1 MDINILLVLQDFRN
15 GTGSVLT
22 SFMTKMSLIGEME
35 VALIIIALLYWC
47 VSKSYGTYFLM
58 GWSANRVVNGL
69 LKVTACVYRPW
80 IRDPRVVPDSDAL
93 ATATGYSFPSGH
105 SMNAASLYGGGA
117 IRKELPLILRVSLG
131 IIFVLI
137 AFSRNFLGVHTPQDI
152 LIGSAAGLLVMWLTL
167 KLMERIEADP
177 QKDIPV
183 MCAGIAISIAV
194 AVFAAL
200 KSYPVDYDDAGK
212 LLVDGVKM
220 AKDTYKGVGW
230 CIGFFAGWVLE
241 RRYVRFSTDV
251 PIIARMTRLVTG
263 LLSYYAVTLILKAIL
278 NNCFPGVAATILIT
292 FIQTFYV
299 TFVFPWCIKRWEHR
313 ALGDISGYSRLSD
326 ETVNKA

>member
-1 MDINILLVLQDFRN
+1 MDISILLLLQDFRN
-15 GTGSVLT
+15 SMGSVFT

-35 VALIIIALLYWC
+35 VVLIIIALLYWC

-58 GWSANRVVNGL
+58 GWSGNRVVNGL

-93 ATATGYSFPSGH
+93 ATATGYSFPIGH

-117 IRKELPLILRVSLG
+117 IRKELPRILRASLA

-152 LIGSAAGLLVMWLTL
+152 LVGSAAGLLVMWLTM

-177 QKDIPV
+177 KMDIPV
-183 MCAGIAISIAV
+183 MCAAIAIAIAV

-200 KSYPVDYDDAGK
+200 KTYPEDYDATGK
-212 LLVDGVKM
+212 LLVDGAKM
-220 AKDTYKGVGW
+220 AKDTFKGVG
-230 CIGFFAGWVLE
+230 
-241 RRYVRFSTDV
+241 
-251 PIIARMTRLVTG
+251 
-263 LLSYYAVTLILKAIL
+263 
-278 NNCFPGVAATILIT
+278 
-292 FIQTFYV
+292 
-299 TFVFPWCIKRWEHR
+299 
-313 ALGDISGYSRLSD
+313 
-326 ETVNKA
+326 